1 LKTTTRTHGPI
12 GAPAILA
19 LVLAAVPAA
28 PLHGSGK
35 GPKAKELA
43 GKFEKKTEG
52 RAAAAQGKAAPAG
65 HALAHPPG
73 GAGDRPD
80 AEDKA
85 AEADAAGSGGDEALR
100 SEGKQVPQAEAA
112 PADAA
117 AAPKAGASAGARGP
131 RERLAD
137 LGVFLPPESADH
149 ALAEHKAPAGR
160 KAWKGAWAPAF
171 HSAGAME
178 ELLAGGMEGAAAIG
192 RILAPDGGFETP
204 CTSAD
209 WVGWYQDR
217 QGRSHR
223 TRSFRVTTE
232 RVYDEDG
239 QEVHVVMTAYPI
251 AEFW

>member
-1 LKTTTRTHGPI
+1 MGMEYWACWRGSALKTTTRTHGPI

-52 RAAAAQGKAAPAG
+52 RAAAA
-65 HALAHPPG
+65 
-73 GAGDRPD
+73 
-80 AEDKA
+80 
-85 AEADAAGSGGDEALR
+85 R
-100 SEGKQVPQAEAA
+100 SK
-112 PADAA
+112 